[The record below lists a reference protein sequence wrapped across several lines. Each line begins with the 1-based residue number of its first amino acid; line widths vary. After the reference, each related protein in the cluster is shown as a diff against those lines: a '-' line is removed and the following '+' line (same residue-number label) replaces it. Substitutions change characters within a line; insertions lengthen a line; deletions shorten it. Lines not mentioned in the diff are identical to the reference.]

1 LKFAGKFYL
10 RSSASS
16 EPGQAPGESEILMLN
31 PERRMRII
39 AATGWGFLESGSFNL
54 AVDQPIVDGLLSYKP
69 ALVEDAA
76 SIKYPSG
83 FERIPLKRKAYY
95 YYRGTAF
102 AQSKTHDVLVR
113 RAQVPVKGCVE
124 LFASENLTRYFN
136 VANGD
141 RVDVELNRPVL
152 QDFV

>member
-1 LKFAGKFYL
+1 
-10 RSSASS
+10 
-16 EPGQAPGESEILMLN
+16 MLN